1 MGPMSGVPFHST
13 RMGQVFF
20 EVTVPSLVR
29 EIARLNA
36 NLERLAARQ
45 EREDRNAPAPSEP
58 R

>member
-1 MGPMSGVPFHST
+1 MSGIPFHST
-13 RMGQVFF
+13 RMGQIFF

-45 EREDRNAPAPSEP
+45 EREDRKAPAAPSEP